1 MRGHA
6 ASGSRKFN
14 RHWQSAGKLKVQ
26 IKLKFLEFTRIPYLT
41 GYRGNLRMHYNL
53 PANYDKTMTV
63 SKIRI
68 YSKNMPAFT
77 NGGISIGRGNYTS
90 DTTRALQL
98 LTKAQYLSPSY
109 SPPVYAVALGYN
121 DLTSSSRA
129 TKFRL
134 RKYLSS
140 TDPGP
145 STNFVTI
152 LSDPSV
158 IDSNPGDTIHSVQIG
173 TAQPYMCW
181 QPNNDFDLTYNI
193 SNPESIRIFAPMSYG
208 LSYTVIFDT
217 LNDFNTFDNL
227 DKSNFE
233 ITMEFE

>member
-6 ASGSRKFN
+6 AGGSRKFN
-14 RHWQSAGKLKVQ
+14 RHWQSEGKLKVQ
-26 IKLKFLEFTRIPYLT
+26 IKLKFLEFTRISYLT
-41 GYRGNLRMHYNL
+41 GYRGTLRMHYNL

-68 YSKNMPAFT
+68 YSKNMPAFA

-90 DTTRALQL
+90 DATRALTL
-98 LTKAQYLSPSY
+98 LAKAQYLSPTY
-109 SPPVYAVALGYN
+109 SPPVYAVGLGFN
-121 DLTSSSRA
+121 DLTSSNRA

-140 TDPGP
+140 SDPSS
-145 STNFVTI
+145 STNFTTV
-152 LSDPSV
+152 LSDPSIV
-158 IDSNPGDTIHSVQIG
+158 DSNPGDTVHSVQIG
-173 TAQPYMCW
+173 SGQTYMCW
-181 QPNNDFDLTYNI
+181 QPNNDFDFTYNI
-193 SNPESIRIFAPMSYG
+193 PNPESIRIFAPMSYR
-208 LSYTVIFDT
+208 LAYTVIFDT
-217 LNDFNTFDNL
+217 LNDYNTFDNL

>member
-14 RHWQSAGKLKVQ
+14 RHWQSSKTKLQ
-26 IKLKFLEFTRIPYLT
+26 IKLTFQSLQRLSYMT
-41 GYRGNLRMHYNL
+41 GYRGTLRMHYDL
-53 PANYDKTMTV
+53 PAILDKTITV
-63 SKIRI
+63 SKIRV
-68 YSKNMPAFT
+68 YSKNMPKFT

-90 DTTRALQL
+90 DTSRALVL
-98 LTKAQYLSPSY
+98 LTKAQYLSPTY
-109 SPPVYAVALGYN
+109 TPPVYAVGLGYN
-121 DLTSSSRA
+121 DLTSSSRV

-140 TDPGP
+140 SNPSS
-145 STNFVTI
+145 STNFTTV

-158 IDSNPGDTIHSVQIG
+158 IDSNPGDTIHSIQIG
-173 TAQPYMCW
+173 SGQPYMCW
-181 QPNNDFDLTYNI
+181 QPSNDFDFTYNI
-193 SNPESIRIFAPMSYG
+193 PNPESIRIFAPMSYG

-217 LNDFNTFDNL
+217 LNDYNTFDNL

-233 ITMEFE
+233 IIMEFE